1 MEGGALFN
9 SGFLGASFNW
19 WIGQIAADSTW
30 RDNILPG
37 KFDDA
42 NQIPGWGRRYKVRII
57 GLHDQGETEI
67 ASDQLP
73 WAQVMYPITAG
84 GGQGG
89 SGQTPNLRQ
98 GNMVFG
104 FFLDGQEQQVP
115 VIMGVLGNNAQTIL
129 ATKTGDN
136 RVTNTQSGSTAV
148 SGFAEPDSKLGTKDP
163 NIKVP
168 DDDLN
173 IKKPGKNRNPDN
185 PAIEPTEPGAT
196 KESADAVHQQSS
208 ADVKRL
214 EVDLKKTVLLSPCD
228 LVGSVMKGMQ
238 TEIENLTKDIDK
250 VLQTKNAYLDA
261 ISKSTSKIDDLRRQV
276 TDVAGQVQGIAEGI
290 GDIPG
295 QVGGI
300 SGQVDDSQEKIQTLM
315 EQYAPVL
322 AKHMKVVTNK
332 IGEYTSK
339 KINEAIG
346 PLADTMFPNQRFQF
360 LDMKIEVNEKLKCL
374 FSKITDG
381 LSGQILDALKKGL
394 DKKTPSAGKEDL
406 PASLGTAPG
415 ISAFPGTAPV
425 VSICSVEK
433 LTGDI
438 IATNMK
444 DIDTTVKEVTKSIES
459 FLNDIQGGLSAAGQ
473 VGGAV
478 GKAGQIG
485 AGIGKVTDVAGKV
498 SDIAGQV
505 GGLLGGLGGLG
516 GIKIPD
522 IGGSIA
528 SALSFENIT
537 LNIFECDAKPNC
549 PASDFYTLQ
558 EGGGAAEPV
567 NTPRPGEVG
576 EKTESGEI
584 LESVLTKPYAPA
596 VRPITDADLQASTAA
611 ERNLIDQNRDSSFTR
626 YE

>member
-1 MEGGALFN
+1 
-9 SGFLGASFNW
+9 
-19 WIGQIAADSTW
+19 
-30 RDNILPG
+30 
-37 KFDDA
+37 
-42 NQIPGWGRRYKVRII
+42 
-57 GLHDQGETEI
+57 
-67 ASDQLP
+67 
-73 WAQVMYPITAG
+73 
-84 GGQGG
+84 
-89 SGQTPNLRQ
+89 
-98 GNMVFG
+98 
-104 FFLDGQEQQVP
+104 
-115 VIMGVLGNNAQTIL
+115 
-129 ATKTGDN
+129 
-136 RVTNTQSGSTAV
+136 
-148 SGFAEPDSKLGTKDP
+148 
-163 NIKVP
+163 
-168 DDDLN
+168 
-173 IKKPGKNRNPDN
+173 
-185 PAIEPTEPGAT
+185 
-196 KESADAVHQQSS
+196 
-208 ADVKRL
+208 
-214 EVDLKKTVLLSPCD
+214 
-228 LVGSVMKGMQ
+228 
-238 TEIENLTKDIDK
+238 
-250 VLQTKNAYLDA
+250 
-261 ISKSTSKIDDLRRQV
+261 
-276 TDVAGQVQGIAEGI
+276 
-290 GDIPG
+290 
-295 QVGGI
+295 
-300 SGQVDDSQEKIQTLM
+300 M
-315 EQYAPVL
+315 EQYTPKL

-584 LESVLTKPYAPA
+584 LEPVLTKPYAPA